1 MILFRADP
9 ELAQQLMT
17 AMDTWL
23 TEQSEQT
30 ESVAELA
37 AWVEE
42 RKNLANISQDL
53 SQNTARQW

>member
-1 MILFRADP
+1 
-9 ELAQQLMT
+9 MT